1 LLYLA
6 GPDSTSRLGRLLP
19 APNQDPEEFSLFESD
34 PSRPVVDPYAGSA
47 GAHDYRSMV
56 NREDVLTFETAPL
69 QDEVRVVGPIAA
81 EIYLAVEGRDT
92 DLWVRIQDV
101 SPDGT
106 AYNLMEPG
114 QDGIRAS
121 YRNPNRPAELLVPNR
136 TYRLRLDNLLTGNLF
151 RQGHRLRIQISTTFY
166 PGFSRNLHTGD
177 SEVFSDNIQPARIT
191 VFHDRRRPSRIIL
204 PVVPVLP

>member
-1 LLYLA
+1 
-6 GPDSTSRLGRLLP
+6 
-19 APNQDPEEFSLFESD
+19 
-34 PSRPVVDPYAGSA
+34 
-47 GAHDYRSMV
+47 V